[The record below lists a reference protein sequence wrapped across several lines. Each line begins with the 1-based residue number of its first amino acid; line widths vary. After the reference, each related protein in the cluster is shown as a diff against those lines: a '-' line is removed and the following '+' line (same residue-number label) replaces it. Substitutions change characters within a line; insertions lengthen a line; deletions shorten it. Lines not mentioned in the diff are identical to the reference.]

1 MPPRD
6 DYFGSLLSAPGPEDD
21 GVDGRTGRAVDEVRY
36 RLLGPMEVCVD
47 GAPVKLPGAAERALF
62 AQLLLSP
69 GRTIPATMLVDRLW
83 SESTLP
89 VDPMNA
95 LQIRV
100 SKLRRALKAMGVGDV
115 VTREGVGYRA
125 TIDPSTVDALDFA
138 DRIRTARAAAANAAD
153 DGGIHPA
160 HLQAYDDALAL
171 WRGDPLSDFAT
182 EQWATAEAA
191 RLIELKLAAMTE
203 RAQVALALG
212 RHLEVIGDLEPV
224 VAHDPTVESLAGLL
238 MLALYRSGRQADAL
252 DVYTRTREVL
262 DESLGLEPSVSLR
275 SLHERVLRQD
285 ATLGTQQDMVA
296 ARVAATPTSAT
307 SQATGQAAGPATGPA
322 TGQAVGST
330 TVPVTVP
337 AHRSRAEEERAAPT
351 NLPTVARPLIGRG
364 AQLASIAG
372 LLDGVRLLSLIGPGG
387 AGKTSL
393 ALATVVRTSANY
405 PDGAFGVRLA
415 SVNTPD
421 QVPVAVADAL
431 GMPMDGAA
439 ATRDLRDRLIS
450 FLSRRRMLLLVDN
463 CEHVVDAAAVLIDD
477 ILSRCPGITVL
488 ATSREALAIPDEV
501 QVTVGP
507 LEPPPEHTPP
517 ERVLS
522 YPAAQLFAERARAV
536 RPGLLFGADNL
547 TAIGA
552 IARSLDGIPLALELA
567 AARVSSL
574 SPVEVSSRLANR
586 FTLLTSG
593 ARTADER
600 QQTLRATVDW
610 SYQLLSETEQ
620 RVFDRLSV
628 FQGGWTLMSA
638 EAVVGEESAP
648 PGKVLD
654 TVGRLVGQSVVVVEP
669 GATTRYRMLETL
681 RQYAAERLTAS
692 GDHLQLARRHAAYF
706 CSIVE
711 HADVALRGHEQ
722 RQTLRLLREEQPNIR
737 AALAFFSG
745 PDGDR
750 DAALRLAGSLGMFWH
765 LGRHLEGRQVL
776 SRLVAGQ
783 DGSPDARALALQAVS
798 IVERPRGCLAHPSP
812 RCAETAAES
821 LALFEDLGD
830 GWHAALSRV
839 LLAVEGVTG
848 DEPERSKALLAAAEE
863 QFSGDGDPWGPAV
876 IGFVRMETA
885 LKAGDVEAAVRLG
898 RTTAAVFRQLDD
910 SWGLS
915 ATLYHLGWGL
925 RQFGRFDEAARA
937 LEEAI
942 DVARGAGL
950 WNTAQWALADLAIEK
965 VHLGDLD
972 TARALFDEAAA
983 ASREVGDGAGE
994 VLAGYGY
1001 GLLAHVNGAWDEARP
1016 LYAAAVEGFIG
1027 LGTPVP
1033 QGVALAGLGR
1043 CDEAHGDTSTAQA
1056 RYQEALTLGRRLGE
1070 PGVTASALEGLARLA
1085 LASGDQESATARFD
1099 EAAAIRKRFHRPA
1112 PPHESRDLE
1121 PVHRYAV
1128 TLRR

>member
-1 MPPRD
+1 MD
-6 DYFGSLLSAPGPEDD
+6 D
-21 GVDGRTGRAVDEVRY
+21 VRY
-36 RLLGPMEVCVD
+36 RLLGPMEVCVG
-47 GAPVKLPGAAERALF
+47 GAPVKLPGTAERALL

-153 DGGIHPA
+153 NGGIHPA
-160 HLQAYDDALAL
+160 HVQAYDDALAL
-171 WRGDPLSDFAT
+171 WRGDPLSDFAA

-191 RLIELKLAAMTE
+191 RLTELRLAAMTE

-224 VAHDPTVESLAGLL
+224 VAHDPTLESLAGLL

-285 ATLGTQQDMVA
+285 ATLGAQQDMVPA
-296 ARVAATPTSAT
+296 AAAAPAAAASTTSAT
-307 SQATGQAAGPATGPA
+307 VQAAGP
-322 TGQAVGST
+322 T
-330 TVPVTVP
+330 TVPVTMP
-337 AHRSRAEEERAAPT
+337 AHRSRAEEDRTAPT
-351 NLPTVARPLIGRG
+351 NLPTVVRPLIGRD
-364 AQLASIAG
+364 AQLDSIAE
-372 LLDGVRLLSLIGPGG
+372 LLGGVRLLSLIGPGG

-450 FLSRRRMLLLVDN
+450 FLTRRRMLLLVDN
-463 CEHVVDAAAVLIDD
+463 CEHVVDAAAALIDD
-477 ILSRCPGITVL
+477 ILSRCPGITVI

-507 LEPPPEHTPP
+507 LETPPEHTPP
-517 ERVLS
+517 GKVLS

-552 IARSLDGIPLALELA
+552 ITRSLDGIPLAVELA
-567 AARVSSL
+567 AARVSTL
-574 SPVEVSSRLANR
+574 SPVEVSQRLANR

-593 ARTADER
+593 ARTAEVR

-620 RVFDRLSV
+620 RGFDRLSV

-638 EAVVGEESAP
+638 EDVVGDEDAH
-648 PGKVLD
+648 PGEVLD
-654 TVGRLVGQSVVVVEP
+654 TVGRLVEQSMVVVEP
-669 GATTRYRMLETL
+669 GPTSRYRMLETL
-681 RQYAAERLTAS
+681 RQYAAERLQAS
-692 GDHLQLARRHAAYF
+692 GRAVEVARRHAAYF
-706 CSIVE
+706 RSIVE
-711 HADVALRGHEQ
+711 HAEVALRGHEQ
-722 RQTLRLLREEQPNIR
+722 RQTLRLLRDEQPNIR
-737 AALAFFSG
+737 AALAFLSG

-750 DAALRLAGSLGMFWH
+750 DAALMMAGSLGMFWH
-765 LGRHLEGRQVL
+765 LGRHLEGRHVL
-776 SRLVAGQ
+776 SRLVAGH
-783 DGSPDARALALQAVS
+783 DGSPAARALALQAVS
-798 IVERPRGCLAHPSP
+798 IVERPRGCLVHPSP
-812 RCAETAAES
+812 RCAETASES
-821 LALFEDLGD
+821 LALFEQLGD
-830 GWHAALSRV
+830 AWHAALSRV

-848 DEPERSKALLAAAEE
+848 AEPERSQALLAAAEE
-863 QFSGDGDPWGPAV
+863 QFNRDGDPWGPAV

-885 LKAGDVEAAVRLG
+885 IKTGDVEAAVRIG
-898 RTTAAVFRQLDD
+898 RTTAAAFRQLDD

-925 RQFGRFDEAARA
+925 RQFGRFEEGARA

-965 VHLGDLD
+965 VHVGDHD
-972 TARALFDEAAA
+972 AARRLFDEAAS

-1001 GLLAHVNGAWDEARP
+1001 GLLAHVDGAWDQARRH
-1016 LYAAAVEGFIG
+1016 YAIAVDGFID
-1027 LGTPVP
+1027 LGTPVLE
-1033 QGVALAGLGR
+1033 GVALAGLGR
-1043 CDEAHGDTSTAQA
+1043 CHEADGDTAAAQA
-1056 RYQEALTLGRRLGE
+1056 RYQKRWNWAAG
-1070 PGVTASALEGLARLA
+1070 SANRA
-1085 LASGDQESATARFD
+1085 
-1099 EAAAIRKRFHRPA
+1099 
-1112 PPHESRDLE
+1112 
-1121 PVHRYAV
+1121 
-1128 TLRR
+1128 